1 MRCSSVTEN
10 ICTVVMSLLVT
21 WPSVLVPVSN
31 IDAAPWPHQCVLCLS
46 EWNSKPPFSICI
58 SLWWFLIKTQLAMHG
73 HVLDYIWL
81 LVLIFW
87 HPINPPDCVILPTMS
102 IHCEIR
108 VQVILRIIYPMW
120 IQIVRPKMSGDDW
133 YPEWPKWRSPSGH
146 NLFCGR
152 PAQITYDSFHVTGG
166 NLMLCWPMLARSQ
179 ISEHI

>member
-1 MRCSSVTEN
+1 MQLPDPINASFVYLNGIQKFHLALYFTMMVPDKNSTCDAWP
-10 ICTVVMSLLVT
+10 CTWLY
-21 WPSVLVPVSN
+21 
-31 IDAAPWPHQCVLCLS
+31 
-46 EWNSKPPFSICI
+46 
-58 SLWWFLIKTQLAMHG
+58 LIARA
-73 HVLDYIWL
+73 D
-81 LVLIFW
+81 IFW

-166 NLMLCWPMLARSQ
+166 NLMLCWPVLARSQ